1 MYANQRARNSLADGV
16 SIRSE
21 QFLSGGTISDSIR
34 RTTVATRRPSAISE
48 NNEGA
53 LCEKMS
59 IYFADTES
67 QISTGGATQPCW
79 PEKKNPQAACVE
91 GSRTIR
97 NEEAKRIR
105 APWLHSRHS
114 GEKQGT
120 IWSFGWA
127 LEWDTEAR
135 WLTFLLIHGAVVL
148 PPKRTTHAIRES
160 LWWLSAVLQ
169 APHGEGQPLRSDCSS
184 QLSAWQK
191 ETRWAGQLVTTES
204 RCHLINLSRK

>member
-1 MYANQRARNSLADGV
+1 MQENASKSNYFFLFSFFTQGYRPRKNRKIVTQGRMYANQRARNSLADGV

-105 APWLHSRHS
+105 AP
-114 GEKQGT
+114 
-120 IWSFGWA
+120 
-127 LEWDTEAR
+127 
-135 WLTFLLIHGAVVL
+135 
-148 PPKRTTHAIRES
+148 
-160 LWWLSAVLQ
+160 
-169 APHGEGQPLRSDCSS
+169 
-184 QLSAWQK
+184 
-191 ETRWAGQLVTTES
+191 
-204 RCHLINLSRK
+204 